1 MTKILL
7 QIPEDLGTED
17 DLSRVEL
24 CAQIFSHYKSELEDE
39 LDVSDAYIVDFCASD
54 ADSYLVGKFEPD
66 QLLSVARI
74 WNRDITLSFAAA
86 IEPIERLARQHGLSI
101 TEALLRN
108 KDLDVL
114 KLDSP
119 ETYELRQC
127 ACAIDDHFTTF
138 GPCMNYLP
146 NSCGYLYARV
156 LLRPDDLKRLEAD
169 PSGYAIISVTI
180 K

>member
-7 QIPEDLGTED
+7 QIPEDLGTGD

-74 WNRDITLSFAAA
+74 WNRDITLSLQ
-86 IEPIERLARQHGLSI
+86 PLSN
-101 TEALLRN
+101 R
-108 KDLDVL
+108 
-114 KLDSP
+114 
-119 ETYELRQC
+119 
-127 ACAIDDHFTTF
+127 
-138 GPCMNYLP
+138 
-146 NSCGYLYARV
+146 
-156 LLRPDDLKRLEAD
+156 
-169 PSGYAIISVTI
+169 
-180 K
+180 